1 MTNKIKIIQNKIAP
15 VLEKYG
21 VKQASVFG
29 SFARGEERKGSD
41 IDLLVKLGKQGGLF
55 TLVRLQRE
63 LSKAAGK
70 KIDLSTYAS
79 VNHLIKKFVDKDK
92 IKIYD
97 KR

>member
-1 MTNKIKIIQNKIAP
+1 MTDKIKKLQKKIIP

-21 VKQASVFG
+21 VKRASVFG
-29 SFARGEERKGSD
+29 SFARGEDRKDSD
-41 IDLLVKLGKQGGLF
+41 IDLLVKLGEQGGLF

-63 LSKAAGK
+63 LSQAAGK

-79 VNHLIKKFVDKDK
+79 VHHLIKKFVDKDK

-97 KR
+97 QR